1 MNVLNKL
8 TKKNLLLN
16 KKRTVVTII
25 GIMLSTALVCAVA
38 GLVTSAQQ
46 TFVNLI
52 KNTDGDYHISFSNVP
67 QEQQKYIIQNNAVD
81 SYYTTKE
88 LGYSKFESI
97 QNEDKPY
104 IYVVAMNE
112 NAFDK
117 GAYKLTEGR
126 MAQNENEIVIPQ
138 HLIDNGRVKINVGD
152 KIILNV
158 GTRELMDGSKLN
170 QKNPYLASSS
180 KEYIY
185 QETGK
190 AGDNEDYEEQ
200 IVDGQKKEYTVVGI
214 MKRPG
219 VEPYSAPG
227 YTAVTYSNDG
237 KNVGNAEKTVLAN
250 TKSATTIANF
260 YVTLKN
266 PKEYENV
273 MNQIKNTIEAET
285 DSEIEVDINK
295 DLLRFE
301 GVLSESILGVLYRI
315 AGVIIVIIVVS
326 SVFVIRNSFSIS
338 VSEKTKQYG
347 MLASVGAT
355 KKQIKRSVLQE
366 GLYIGIVA
374 IPLGILLGIV
384 AIIILLWIVNLLMG
398 DMKEGTEFVYNVPG
412 MAILI
417 SVVISGI
424 TIFLSCLIPAI
435 KASRISPIEA
445 IRGTDDIKIKT
456 RKIKTS
462 KLTKKLFGIGGV
474 IASKNLK
481 RNRKKYRTT
490 VVSLVVSISIFIAL
504 SSFLTYGQMMTGS
517 YYTDLSYNIAVNGGN
532 EALYEKIATWSG
544 INSYSYSYQTSA
556 VIDVN
561 KYGTDFAKEELENK
575 KQIHE
580 EEFPEDVGKY
590 EYNTL
595 GLTIVMVNNDYFK
608 SYVKS
613 LGMNEKDYSNI
624 AILGDDMM
632 HYLGQ
637 GKSKVEHYFNV
648 KDGESMEVTMDD
660 EQKQI
665 KISKITTE
673 RPMGYEGCYTEGGY
687 LFVSEDYPVVTKDK
701 SELNSG
707 NLCIDAQKP
716 SEIEN
721 KLTDLKKEG
730 EDFEDI
736 MITNLA
742 EYADQ
747 QKRIIILVSIFLY
760 GFIAVITLI
769 GVTNI
774 FNTITTNMILRSKEF
789 ANLKSIGMTTKE
801 FNKMIRLESVMYGTK
816 SLLIGIP
823 IGLLGSYE
831 IFKSFTNSIDFGFII
846 PWQAIIIS
854 VIFVFIIVGLTM
866 KYSLNKINK
875 QNIIETIRQ
884 DNI

>member
-52 KNTDGDYHISFSNVP
+52 KNSDGDYHISFSNVP

-81 SYYTTKE
+81 SYYVTKE
-88 LGYSKFESI
+88 LGYSKLESI

-112 NAFDK
+112 NAFEK
-117 GAYKLTEGR
+117 GAYKLIEGR

-152 KIILNV
+152 KIALNV

-190 AGDNEDYEEQ
+190 AGDSKDYEEQ

-273 MNQIKNTIEAET
+273 MNQIKNTIETENE
-285 DSEIEVDINK
+285 SEIEVEANV

-301 GVLSESILGVLYRI
+301 GVLSESTLGVLYRI

-355 KKQIKRSVLQE
+355 KKQIKRSVLLE
-366 GLYIGIVA
+366 GLYIGIIA

-398 DMKEGTEFVYNVPG
+398 DMMEGTEFVYNVPG

-435 KASRISPIEA
+435 KASRIPPIEA

-474 IASKNLK
+474 I
-481 RNRKKYRTT
+481 
-490 VVSLVVSISIFIAL
+490 
-504 SSFLTYGQMMTGS
+504 
-517 YYTDLSYNIAVNGGN
+517 
-532 EALYEKIATWSG
+532 
-544 INSYSYSYQTSA
+544 
-556 VIDVN
+556 
-561 KYGTDFAKEELENK
+561 
-575 KQIHE
+575 
-580 EEFPEDVGKY
+580 
-590 EYNTL
+590 
-595 GLTIVMVNNDYFK
+595 
-608 SYVKS
+608 
-613 LGMNEKDYSNI
+613 
-624 AILGDDMM
+624 
-632 HYLGQ
+632 
-637 GKSKVEHYFNV
+637 
-648 KDGESMEVTMDD
+648 
-660 EQKQI
+660 
-665 KISKITTE
+665 
-673 RPMGYEGCYTEGGY
+673 
-687 LFVSEDYPVVTKDK
+687 
-701 SELNSG
+701 
-707 NLCIDAQKP
+707 
-716 SEIEN
+716 
-721 KLTDLKKEG
+721 
-730 EDFEDI
+730 
-736 MITNLA
+736 
-742 EYADQ
+742 
-747 QKRIIILVSIFLY
+747 
-760 GFIAVITLI
+760 
-769 GVTNI
+769 
-774 FNTITTNMILRSKEF
+774 
-789 ANLKSIGMTTKE
+789 
-801 FNKMIRLESVMYGTK
+801 
-816 SLLIGIP
+816 
-823 IGLLGSYE
+823 
-831 IFKSFTNSIDFGFII
+831 
-846 PWQAIIIS
+846 
-854 VIFVFIIVGLTM
+854 
-866 KYSLNKINK
+866 
-875 QNIIETIRQ
+875 
-884 DNI
+884 

>member
-16 KKRTVVTII
+16 KKRTIVTII

-52 KNTDGDYHISFSNVP
+52 KNSDGDYHISFSNVP
-67 QEQQKYIIQNNAVD
+67 QEQQKYITQNNAVD

-88 LGYSKFESI
+88 LGYSEFESI

-104 IYVVAMNE
+104 IYVVSMNE
-112 NAFDK
+112 KAFEK
-117 GAYKLTEGR
+117 GAYKLIEGR

-152 KIILNV
+152 KITLNV

-185 QETGK
+185 QETGR
-190 AGDNEDYEEQ
+190 ARDNEDYEEQ

-214 MKRPG
+214 MKRPNTG
-219 VEPYSAPG
+219 VEPYTAPG
-227 YTAVTYSNDG
+227 YMAVTYSNEG
-237 KNVGNAEKTVLAN
+237 GNIGNTDKKVSKT
-250 TKSATTIANF
+250 SNF

-273 MNQIKNTIEAET
+273 KNQIKNTIEAET
-285 DSEIEVDINK
+285 KNEIEVEVNS

-301 GVLSESILGVLYRI
+301 GVLSESTLGVLYGI
-315 AGVIIVIIVVS
+315 ASVFIVIIIVS

-355 KKQIKRSVLQE
+355 KKQIKRSVLLE
-366 GLYIGIVA
+366 GLYIGIIA

-384 AIIILLWIVNLLMG
+384 AIIILLWIVNLLIG
-398 DMKEGTEFVYNVPG
+398 DMMEGTEFVYNVPG

-435 KASRISPIEA
+435 KASKIPPIEA

-575 KQIHE
+575 KQIYE
-580 EEFPEDVGKY
+580 EDFPEDVGKY

-648 KDGESMEVTMDD
+648 KAGESMEVTMDD

-673 RPMGYEGCYTEGGY
+673 RPMGYESCYTEGGY

>member
-16 KKRTVVTII
+16 KKRTIVTII

-52 KNTDGDYHISFSNVP
+52 KNSDGDYHISFSNVP
-67 QEQQKYIIQNNAVD
+67 QEQQKYITQNNAVD

-112 NAFDK
+112 NAFEK
-117 GAYKLTEGR
+117 GAYKLIEGR

-152 KIILNV
+152 KITLNV

-214 MKRPG
+214 MKRPNTG
-219 VEPYSAPG
+219 LEPYSAPG
-227 YTAVTYSNDG
+227 YTAVTYSNEG
-237 KNVGNAEKTVLAN
+237 GNIGNTDKKVSKT
-250 TKSATTIANF
+250 SNF

-285 DSEIEVDINK
+285 DSEIEVDINN

-355 KKQIKRSVLQE
+355 KKQIKRSVLLE
-366 GLYIGIVA
+366 GLYIGIIA

-384 AIIILLWIVNLLMG
+384 AIIILLWIVNLLLV
-398 DMKEGTEFVYNVPG
+398 DMMEGTSFVYDVPG

-435 KASRISPIEA
+435 KASKIPPIEA

-504 SSFLTYGQMMTGS
+504 SSFLTYGQIMTGS

-556 VIDVN
+556 EIDVN

-580 EEFPEDVGKY
+580 EDFPEDVGKY

-648 KDGESMEVTMDD
+648 KAGESMEVTMDD

-801 FNKMIRLESVMYGTK
+801 FNKMIKLESIMYGAK

-846 PWQAIIIS
+846 PWHAIIIS

>member
-16 KKRTVVTII
+16 KKRTIVTII

-67 QEQQKYIIQNNAVD
+67 QEQQKYITQNNAVD
-81 SYYTTKE
+81 SYYVTKE

-104 IYVVAMNE
+104 IYVVSMNE
-112 NAFDK
+112 NAFEK
-117 GAYKLTEGR
+117 GAYKLIEGR

-152 KIILNV
+152 KITLNV

-190 AGDNEDYEEQ
+190 AGDSEDYEEQ
-200 IVDGQKKEYTVVGI
+200 IVDGQTKEYTVVGI
-214 MKRPG
+214 MKRPNTG
-219 VEPYSAPG
+219 LEPYSAPG
-227 YTAVTYSNDG
+227 YTAVTYLNEG
-237 KNVGNAEKTVLAN
+237 GNIGNTDKKVSKTF
-250 TKSATTIANF
+250 NF

-273 MNQIKNTIEAET
+273 MNQIKNTIETENE
-285 DSEIEVDINK
+285 SEIEVEANV

-301 GVLSESILGVLYRI
+301 GVLSESTLGVLYGI
-315 AGVIIVIIVVS
+315 ASVIIVIIVVS

-355 KKQIKRSVLQE
+355 KKQIKRSVLLE
-366 GLYIGIVA
+366 GLYIGIIA

-384 AIIILLWIVNLLMG
+384 AIIILLWIVNLLIG
-398 DMKEGTEFVYNVPG
+398 DMMEGTEFVYNVPG

-435 KASRISPIEA
+435 KASKIPPIEA

-517 YYTDLSYNIAVNGGN
+517 YYTDLNYNITVHGGN
-532 EALYEKIATWSG
+532 EALYEKLRHG
-544 INSYSYSYQTSA
+544 
-556 VIDVN
+556 
-561 KYGTDFAKEELENK
+561 
-575 KQIHE
+575 
-580 EEFPEDVGKY
+580 
-590 EYNTL
+590 
-595 GLTIVMVNNDYFK
+595 
-608 SYVKS
+608 
-613 LGMNEKDYSNI
+613 
-624 AILGDDMM
+624 
-632 HYLGQ
+632 
-637 GKSKVEHYFNV
+637 VE
-648 KDGESMEVTMDD
+648 
-660 EQKQI
+660 
-665 KISKITTE
+665 
-673 RPMGYEGCYTEGGY
+673 
-687 LFVSEDYPVVTKDK
+687 
-701 SELNSG
+701 
-707 NLCIDAQKP
+707 
-716 SEIEN
+716 
-721 KLTDLKKEG
+721 
-730 EDFEDI
+730 
-736 MITNLA
+736 
-742 EYADQ
+742 
-747 QKRIIILVSIFLY
+747 
-760 GFIAVITLI
+760 
-769 GVTNI
+769 
-774 FNTITTNMILRSKEF
+774 
-789 ANLKSIGMTTKE
+789 
-801 FNKMIRLESVMYGTK
+801 
-816 SLLIGIP
+816 
-823 IGLLGSYE
+823 
-831 IFKSFTNSIDFGFII
+831 
-846 PWQAIIIS
+846 
-854 VIFVFIIVGLTM
+854 
-866 KYSLNKINK
+866 
-875 QNIIETIRQ
+875 
-884 DNI
+884 

>member
-16 KKRTVVTII
+16 KKRTIVTII

-52 KNTDGDYHISFSNVP
+52 KNSDGDYHISFSNVP

-81 SYYTTKE
+81 SYYVTKE

-152 KIILNV
+152 KITLNV

-273 MNQIKNTIEAET
+273 INQIKNTIETENE
-285 DSEIEVDINK
+285 SEIEVEANV

-301 GVLSESILGVLYRI
+301 GVLSESTLGVLYGI
-315 AGVIIVIIVVS
+315 ASVIIVIIVVS

-355 KKQIKRSVLQE
+355 KKQIKRSVLLE
-366 GLYIGIVA
+366 GLYIGIIA

-384 AIIILLWIVNLLMG
+384 AIIILLWIVNLLIG
-398 DMKEGTEFVYNVPG
+398 DMMEGTEFVYNVPG

-435 KASRISPIEA
+435 KASRIPPIEA

-517 YYTDLSYNIAVNGGN
+517 YYTDLNYNITVHGGN
-532 EALYEKIATWSG
+532 EALYAKVATWSG
-544 INSYSYSYQTSA
+544 IKSYSYSYQTSA
-556 VIDVN
+556 EVDAN

-575 KQIHE
+575 KQIYE
-580 EEFPEDVGKY
+580 EDFPEDVGKY

-624 AILGDDMM
+624 AILGDDMI

-648 KDGESMEVTMDD
+648 KAGDSMEVTMDN

-673 RPMGYEGCYTEGGY
+673 RPMGYESCYTEGGY
-687 LFVSEDYPVVTKDK
+687 LFVSEDYPLVTKDK
-701 SELNSG
+701 SKLNSG
-707 NLCIDAQKP
+707 NLCIEAQKP

-730 EDFEDI
+730 EEFEDI

-801 FNKMIRLESVMYGTK
+801 FNKMIKLESIMYGTK

-823 IGLLGSYE
+823 IGLFGSYE
-831 IFKSFTNSIDFGFII
+831 IFKSFTNSIDFGFIV

-854 VIFVFIIVGLTM
+854 VVFVFIIVGLTM

>member
-81 SYYTTKE
+81 SYYVTKE

-104 IYVVAMNE
+104 IYVVSMNE
-112 NAFDK
+112 NAFEK
-117 GAYKLTEGR
+117 GAYKLIEGR

-152 KIILNV
+152 KITLNV

-200 IVDGQKKEYTVVGI
+200 IVDGQTKEYTVVGI
-214 MKRPG
+214 MKRTNTG
-219 VEPYSAPG
+219 LEPYSAPG
-227 YTAVTYSNDG
+227 YTAVTYSNEG
-237 KNVGNAEKTVLAN
+237 GNIGNTDKKVSKT
-250 TKSATTIANF
+250 SNF

-273 MNQIKNTIEAET
+273 KNQIKNTIEAET
-285 DSEIEVDINK
+285 KNEIEVEVNA

-301 GVLSESILGVLYRI
+301 GVLSESTLGVLYGI
-315 AGVIIVIIVVS
+315 ASVIIVIIVVS

-355 KKQIKRSVLQE
+355 KKQIKRSVLLE

-384 AIIILLWIVNLLMG
+384 AIIILLWIVNLLIG
-398 DMKEGTEFVYNVPG
+398 DMMEGTEFVYNVPG

-435 KASRISPIEA
+435 KASKIPPIEA

-504 SSFLTYGQMMTGS
+504 SSFLTYGQMMTSS
-517 YYTDLSYNIAVNGGN
+517 YYTDLNYNIAVNGGN
-532 EALYEKIATWSG
+532 ETLYEKIATWSG

-556 VIDVN
+556 EIDVN

-575 KQIHE
+575 KQIYE
-580 EEFPEDVGKY
+580 EDFPEDVGKY

-637 GKSKVEHYFNV
+637 GKYKVEHYFNV
-648 KDGESMEVTMDD
+648 KAGEVMEATMDD

-673 RPMGYEGCYTEGGY
+673 RPMGYESCYTEGGY
-687 LFVSEDYPVVTKDK
+687 LFVSEDYPVVTKDR

-707 NLCIDAQKP
+707 SLCIDAQKP

-730 EDFEDI
+730 EEFEDI

-747 QKRIIILVSIFLY
+747 QRRIIILVSIFLY

-801 FNKMIRLESVMYGTK
+801 FNKMIKLESIMYGAK

-823 IGLLGSYE
+823 IGLLGSYA
-831 IFKSFTNSIDFGFII
+831 IFKSFTNSIDFGFIV

>member
-52 KNTDGDYHISFSNVP
+52 KNTDGDYHISFYNVP

-81 SYYTTKE
+81 SYYVTKE

-104 IYVVAMNE
+104 IYVVSMNE
-112 NAFDK
+112 NAFEK
-117 GAYKLTEGR
+117 GAYKLIEGR

-152 KIILNV
+152 KITLNV

-200 IVDGQKKEYTVVGI
+200 IVDGQTKEYTVVGI
-214 MKRPG
+214 MKRPNTG
-219 VEPYSAPG
+219 LEPYSAPG
-227 YTAVTYSNDG
+227 YTAVTYSNEG
-237 KNVGNAEKTVLAN
+237 GNIGNTDKKVSKT
-250 TKSATTIANF
+250 ANF

-273 MNQIKNTIEAET
+273 INQIKNTMEAET
-285 DSEIEVDINK
+285 DSEIEVDINE

-301 GVLSESILGVLYRI
+301 GVLSESTLGVLYGI
-315 AGVIIVIIVVS
+315 ASVIIVIIIVS

-355 KKQIKRSVLQE
+355 KKQIKRSVLLE

-384 AIIILLWIVNLLMG
+384 AIIILLWIVNLLIG
-398 DMKEGTEFVYNVPG
+398 DMMEGTEFVYNVPG

-435 KASRISPIEA
+435 KASKIPPIEA

-474 IASKNLK
+474 IARKNLK
-481 RNRKKYRTT
+481 RNRK
-490 VVSLVVSISIFIAL
+490 
-504 SSFLTYGQMMTGS
+504 
-517 YYTDLSYNIAVNGGN
+517 
-532 EALYEKIATWSG
+532 
-544 INSYSYSYQTSA
+544 
-556 VIDVN
+556 
-561 KYGTDFAKEELENK
+561 
-575 KQIHE
+575 
-580 EEFPEDVGKY
+580 
-590 EYNTL
+590 NT
-595 GLTIVMVNNDYFK
+595 
-608 SYVKS
+608 
-613 LGMNEKDYSNI
+613 
-624 AILGDDMM
+624 
-632 HYLGQ
+632 
-637 GKSKVEHYFNV
+637 
-648 KDGESMEVTMDD
+648 
-660 EQKQI
+660 EQQ
-665 KISKITTE
+665 
-673 RPMGYEGCYTEGGY
+673 
-687 LFVSEDYPVVTKDK
+687 
-701 SELNSG
+701 
-707 NLCIDAQKP
+707 
-716 SEIEN
+716 
-721 KLTDLKKEG
+721 
-730 EDFEDI
+730 
-736 MITNLA
+736 
-742 EYADQ
+742 
-747 QKRIIILVSIFLY
+747 
-760 GFIAVITLI
+760 
-769 GVTNI
+769 
-774 FNTITTNMILRSKEF
+774 
-789 ANLKSIGMTTKE
+789 
-801 FNKMIRLESVMYGTK
+801 
-816 SLLIGIP
+816 
-823 IGLLGSYE
+823 
-831 IFKSFTNSIDFGFII
+831 
-846 PWQAIIIS
+846 
-854 VIFVFIIVGLTM
+854 
-866 KYSLNKINK
+866 
-875 QNIIETIRQ
+875 
-884 DNI
+884 